1 MFITISI
8 QTYNR
13 AKMLTETLESLRQLN
28 CPDEIDYEIL
38 VVDNNSSD
46 NTCEVIDRYLKLL
59 PKRLRSV
66 RENKRG
72 LSYARN
78 CALKYARGEIIGF
91 IDDDVKIESH
101 WLEAVSRAFVEN
113 QATAVG
119 GRSYLVY
126 PSNRPIW
133 LPREREYLLSGL
145 DYGDQRLVNTNKDL
159 FGLNLSIRRE
169 TAIELGGFDTNLGRT
184 GRSLICD
191 EEKDLLD
198 RIRAIDGVV
207 VYEPK
212 AVVWHIIPPE
222 RLKKSWFFRRIY
234 AGAIS
239 SQRRMIANGEKVDL
253 KKLFL
258 RNIRCW
264 GGICKSIL
272 GRRTT
277 AQELFEKQFFA
288 LGNLAKLV
296 ETMRYRLKK
305 TLKGKNDTKINVS
318 YVE

>member
-13 AKMLTETLESLRQLN
+13 AKMLAETLESLSGLY

-46 NTCEVIDRYLKLL
+46 NTSEVIDRYSKLL
-59 PKRLRSV
+59 PERLRSV
-66 RENKRG
+66 HEHKCG

-78 CALKYARGEIIGF
+78 CALKHARGEIVGF
-91 IDDDVKIESH
+91 IDDDVKVDSG
-101 WLEAVSRAFVEN
+101 WLEAVYKTFMESHAS
-113 QATAVG
+113 AVG

-126 PSNRPIW
+126 PSSRPVW

-145 DYGDQRLVNTNKDL
+145 DYGDQRLVDTDKDL
-159 FGLNLSIRRE
+159 FGLNLSIQRE
-169 TAIELGGFDTNLGRT
+169 TALKLGGFDTNLGRR
-184 GRSLICD
+184 GKSLICG

-198 RIRAIDGVV
+198 RIRKTGGIV

-222 RLKKSWFFRRIY
+222 RLKKRWFFRRIY
-234 AGAIS
+234 GGAVS
-239 SQRRMIANGEKVDL
+239 AQRQMNTNGKKGNL
-253 KKLFL
+253 KKLFV

-264 GGICKSIL
+264 GSILKSIL
-272 GRRTT
+272 GKRTT
-277 AQELFEKQFFA
+277 AQELFEKQYFA

-296 ETMRYRLKK
+296 ETVRCRLKK
-305 TLKGKNDTKINVS
+305 KTANMR
-318 YVE
+318 

>member
-1 MFITISI
+1 MTISI

-13 AKMLTETLESLRQLN
+13 AKMLAETLESLRGLY

-46 NTCEVIDRYLKLL
+46 NTSEVIDRYFKLMS
-59 PKRLRSV
+59 KRLRSV
-66 RENKRG
+66 CEHRRG

-78 CALKYARGEIIGF
+78 CALKHARSEIVGF
-91 IDDDVKIESH
+91 IDDDVKVDSH
-101 WLEAVSRAFVEN
+101 WLEAVSNAFVEN
-113 QATAVG
+113 HASAVG

-126 PSNRPIW
+126 PSGRPVW
-133 LPREREYLLSGL
+133 LPRGREYLLSGL
-145 DYGDQRLVNTNKDL
+145 DYGDQRLVNTDKDL

-169 TAIELGGFDTNLGRT
+169 TALKLGGFDTNLGRT
-184 GRSLICD
+184 GRSLICG

-198 RIRAIDGVV
+198 RLRATGGIV

-222 RLKKSWFFRRIY
+222 RLKKRWFFRRIY
-234 AGAIS
+234 GGALS
-239 SQRRMIANGEKVDL
+239 SQRRMIINGEKGNL
-253 KKLFL
+253 KKLFI

-264 GGICKSIL
+264 GSVFKSLL
-272 GRRTT
+272 GKRTT
-277 AQELFEKQFFA
+277 AQEFFEKEYFA

-296 ETMRYRLKK
+296 ETVRCRLKK
-305 TLKGKNDTKINVS
+305 KTANMR
-318 YVE
+318 